1 VRSRRLAAAGLD
13 PATARAALE
22 PVRVEGLE
30 LLERTRDGGIHVADR
45 TQTILNAAI
54 PMLALILVFVG
65 LMFTAPYALQGV
77 LEEKQQRIAEVLLGS
92 VAPFDLMLGKLL
104 GTVSAALTVVAIY
117 LLVGLLV
124 AARAGWLSYL
134 PLDVVAWI
142 LVYEVIA
149 VLLYGSVFIAIG
161 SACTEMKETQG
172 LMMPVMLVIMVPLVF
187 FVQVLQE
194 PTGVLVTTLAYV
206 PLMTPLVMPVRVAA
220 SSAVAWWEPLVGAV
234 LSLGF
239 AGLCVVAAGRIF
251 RVAILMQGKPPSLR
265 QILRWALRGA

>member
-1 VRSRRLAAAGLD
+1 M
-13 PATARAALE
+13 
-22 PVRVEGLE
+22 EGLE
-30 LLERTRDGGIHVADR
+30 LLERTRDGGIRKADR
-45 TQTILNAAI
+45 TQTVLHAAI
-54 PMLALILVFVG
+54 PMMALILVFVG

-77 LEEKQQRIAEVLLGS
+77 LEEKQQRIAEVLLGC

-104 GTVSAALTVVAIY
+104 GTVSAALTVVTIY
-117 LLVGLLV
+117 LAVGLLA

-134 PLDVVAWI
+134 PLDVIAWI

-172 LMMPVMLVIMVPLVF
+172 LMMPVMLVIMIPLVF

-194 PTGVLVTTLAYV
+194 PTGALVTTLAYI

-220 SSAVAWWEPLVGAV
+220 SSAVAWWEPAVGAV
-234 LSLGF
+234 LSLAF
-239 AGLCVVAAGRIF
+239 AGLCVLAAGRIF
-251 RVAILMQGKPPSLR
+251 RVAILIQGKPPGLR